1 MGQYERVCANGSEQE
16 PKGAGTSG
24 EEGQGLGVLGRT
36 RVDWEIFYKLGITMK
51 KVHPADMEPVNEEKV
66 ETIDL
71 EALDAPGDI
80 FAREYGADI
89 MAQAKTNQERLS
101 RITSKTRKHTVDP
114 GLKVGTNVRLSQF
127 EKEKLYEND
136 WNNSVLDLM
145 ENLLYECTQSSVAHA
160 DAARACRKKY
170 RMLMIPS
177 IIVATAATSA
187 SFFAAGGNSCG
198 DEGGGDDDGLKYVVA
213 SLTALVGIM
222 FGIGSV
228 YNFKSKMSENIAA
241 SGAFANLARRCK
253 IICFMPLHLK
263 PNSEVALTDIS
274 AEQAHL
280 TSSSPLL

>member
-1 MGQYERVCANGSEQE
+1 M
-16 PKGAGTSG
+16 
-24 EEGQGLGVLGRT
+24 
-36 RVDWEIFYKLGITMK
+36 
-51 KVHPADMEPVNEEKV
+51 KVHPDFIEEPVDDEKV
-66 ETIDL
+66 ETVDL
-71 EALDAPGDI
+71 EALDGPANI
-80 FAREYGADI
+80 FAQEYGADT
-89 MAQAKTNQERLS
+89 MTQARENRERLA
-101 RITSKTRKHTVDP
+101 RITSKTNKHAVDP
-114 GLKVGTNVRLSQF
+114 GLQVGTNARLSHF
-127 EKEKLYEND
+127 EKEKLYQND

-145 ENLLYECTQSSVAHA
+145 ENLLYECTQSSKAHA
-160 DAARACRKKY
+160 EAARGCRRKY

-187 SFFAAGGNSCG
+187 SFFAAGGSPCG
-198 DEGGGDDDGLKYVVA
+198 EDGGSDDDGLKYVVA

-222 FGIGSV
+222 SGIASV

-253 IICFMPLHLK
+253 IICFLPIHLK

>member
-1 MGQYERVCANGSEQE
+1 
-16 PKGAGTSG
+16 
-24 EEGQGLGVLGRT
+24 
-36 RVDWEIFYKLGITMK
+36 MK
-51 KVHPADMEPVNEEKV
+51 VYPDNIESVSEEKV
-66 ETIDL
+66 ETVDL
-71 EALDAPGDI
+71 EALDGPENI
-80 FAREYGADI
+80 FAQEYGDDT
-89 MAQAKTNQERLS
+89 MTQARENRERLA
-101 RITSKTRKHTVDP
+101 RITSKTKKHTVDP
-114 GLKVGTNVRLSQF
+114 GLQVGTNARLSDFQ
-127 EKEKLYEND
+127 KEKLYQND

-145 ENLLYECTQSSVAHA
+145 ENLLYECTQSSKAHA
-160 DAARACRKKY
+160 EAARACRRKY

-187 SFFAAGGNSCG
+187 SFFAAGGSPCG
-198 DEGGGDDDGLKYVVA
+198 DDGGSDDDDGLKYVVA

-222 FGIGSV
+222 SGIASV

-253 IICFMPLHLK
+253 IICFLPIHLK

>member
-1 MGQYERVCANGSEQE
+1 
-16 PKGAGTSG
+16 
-24 EEGQGLGVLGRT
+24 
-36 RVDWEIFYKLGITMK
+36 MK
-51 KVHPADMEPVNEEKV
+51 IHPAPDSMNPIEEKV

-71 EALDAPGDI
+71 EAFDAPGDI
-80 FAREYGADI
+80 FEKEYGAET
-89 MAQAKTNQERLS
+89 MARAKTNQERLA
-101 RITSKTRKHTVDP
+101 RITSKTRIHTVDP
-114 GLKVGTNVRLSQF
+114 GLQVGTNARLSHF

-145 ENLLYECTQSSVAHA
+145 ENLLYECTQSSKAHA
-160 DAARACRKKY
+160 TAARACRRKY
-170 RMLMIPS
+170 RMMMIPS

-198 DEGGGDDDGLKYVVA
+198 DDGGSDDDSLKYVVA

-222 FGIGSV
+222 SGIGSV
-228 YNFKSKMSENIAA
+228 YNFKSKTSENIAA
-241 SGAFANLARRCK
+241 AGAFANLARRCK
-253 IICFMPLHLK
+253 IICYLPIHLK

>member
-1 MGQYERVCANGSEQE
+1 M
-16 PKGAGTSG
+16 
-24 EEGQGLGVLGRT
+24 
-36 RVDWEIFYKLGITMK
+36 
-51 KVHPADMEPVNEEKV
+51 KVHPDNMEEPVNEEKV
-66 ETIDL
+66 ETVDL
-71 EALDAPGDI
+71 EALDGSPNI
-80 FAREYGADI
+80 FAQECGAYTMTQARE
-89 MAQAKTNQERLS
+89 NRERLA
-101 RITSKTRKHTVDP
+101 RITSKTKKHTVNP
-114 GLKVGTNVRLSQF
+114 GLKVGTNARLSHFQ
-127 EKEKLYEND
+127 KEKLYQND

-145 ENLLYECTQSSVAHA
+145 ENLLYECTQSSNAHA
-160 DAARACRKKY
+160 EAARACRRKY

-187 SFFAAGGNSCG
+187 SFFAAGGSPCG
-198 DEGGGDDDGLKYVVA
+198 DDGGNDGDGLKYVVA

-222 FGIGSV
+222 SGIGSV

-253 IICFMPLHLK
+253 IICFLPIHLK